1 MKPIRIELPT
11 DFDVG
16 PVNCYLFTG
25 PEPILVDCGVAMPAS
40 WAALQAGLA
49 QHGLAPTDIRR
60 IIITHPHV
68 DHSGQ
73 AAKIVAL
80 SGCQVWVADL
90 GHDWLI
96 DPKKMFGLRAAYY
109 RDHFLIE
116 AGIPEEMAQVIQAYF
131 AQVGNDTTPVP
142 AEATHTFQVG
152 DWLAMGG
159 ASWQALH
166 MPGHASHQTC
176 FYQPESRQ
184 FLSADMLLPK
194 TPTPIVE
201 RPSANQPRQPSLP
214 IFMESLK
221 RCEALE
227 IETVYPGHGEPF
239 QNHRQLIQKQ
249 RARIHQRK
257 AEALALIQQGHHT
270 AYALMNE
277 MYVHYPP
284 AFRFAGLWM
293 LIGYLDLLHVEGKVG
308 MEIVDRVWEY
318 YVNKQLGN

>member
-16 PVNCYLFTG
+16 PVNCYLFTE
-25 PEPILVDCGVAMPAS
+25 PEPILVDCGVDLPAS
-40 WAALQAGLA
+40 WNALFAGLA
-49 QHGLAPTDIRR
+49 QHNLTPADIRR

-73 AAKIVAL
+73 AARIAAL

-90 GHDWLI
+90 GYDWLT
-96 DPKKMFGLRAAYY
+96 DPKKMFGLRAEYY
-109 RDHFLIE
+109 RDHFLRQ
-116 AGIPEEMAQVIQAYF
+116 AGIPGDMTRVIEGYF

-142 AEATHTFQVG
+142 PESVHIFHVG
-152 DWLAMGG
+152 EWLEMGG
-159 ASWQALH
+159 ANWQALH

-176 FYQPESRQ
+176 FYQPDSRQ

-201 RPSANQPRQPSLP
+201 RPSTNQSRQPSLP
-214 IFMESLK
+214 IFMESLD
-221 RCEALE
+221 RCEALDMDW
-227 IETVYPGHGEPF
+227 VYPGHGEPF

-249 RARIHQRK
+249 RDRIHQRK
-257 AEALALIQQGHHT
+257 NEALALIQQGCHT
-270 AYALMNE
+270 AYALVNE
-277 MYVHYPP
+277 MYAHYPP

-293 LIGYLDLLHVEGKVG
+293 LIGYLDLLEAEGRIGVET
-308 MEIVDRVWEY
+308 VDGVWQY
-318 YVNKQLGN
+318 YVNM